1 MVAGCLFC
9 LIFPIFFCLRHF
21 GVAYFVLFL
30 FFFFLSSAFWCG
42 SGRVVVAFLVCR
54 RRNETQSATLA
65 KTPSLTLV
73 PPGPRKTANNR
84 TK

>member
-30 FFFFLSSAFWCG
+30 LIFFCHRHFGVGQVGWLWPFWFVG
-42 SGRVVVAFLVCR
+42 GETRHNLLGREL
-54 RRNETQSATLA
+54 
-65 KTPSLTLV
+65 
-73 PPGPRKTANNR
+73 R
-84 TK
+84 TFWVLGV